1 MKKELQIVSLLLLA
15 LPLGLTQQVT
25 QPIARGPA
33 TEVKV
38 SLSQSDGRVTLA
50 NGFVRVVASLALH
63 SVVEVSADYTGSGSF
78 RSNLLSSP
86 GILIGSPDAQAAGH
100 GVAWKTDIIDDRPE
114 HVTVR
119 FRTSAPAQDPELT
132 LSLDANDHGVGVKVA
147 FPAAKNAKQSGD
159 GVRFYLRQ
167 FLLMGLFERGVVQGI
182 AGQKQSFT
190 SRDPLRLFYTVD
202 RENGSIALIPEG
214 PLAEVALLSG
224 DGSLFPSGIEL
235 RTGVSDAALNRWQ
248 DLAADHPMPV
258 AAHAPARLAF
268 RLYAND
274 LPFPAHQSD
283 RFIESS
289 DDPKG
294 QDSTAY
300 LTAVYGSAA
309 GVLGSYEERG
319 SAYPTLAFPDR
330 PYGDAFNFFDPDT
343 WSVVNALA
351 FSGDPLL
358 QREAREILERSEAG
372 MLPDGQIPH
381 HFEGGKPVFLSI
393 AKSKQTGP
401 NIFWAL
407 AATEYAAGSGDEP
420 WLRSHYAHLRQATEW
435 ILAHF
440 DEKDSLLHAEGPL
453 FIDVFRRSGGT
464 LDTNVM
470 AIYLLNRMAEAAEVC
485 GDSAGTRRY
494 LDFANR
500 LKVGLRQRLW
510 NGDDHFLTQRNSDG
524 STRDFVDYD
533 GNFAALAFGVLDDRV
548 AEEKL
553 LHRLDSGQ
561 HTHPGGRGTWVSEK
575 RYEKADCY
583 GENDGD
589 SDVAMARIWWLDM
602 LARVR
607 MNDEATFDRLLGNIE
622 GDLLRD
628 VWLPERYDDAGAPAH
643 NGYYHE
649 YPDILTMILREMRYG
664 IQVGNR
670 NVTIR
675 PFGPSAYRF
684 HMGALQVDYARD
696 KFSVQ
701 VPGSGMRRFT
711 VGGLSPFAEY
721 NISNGESVVSDGDGS
736 LKFVGSAGVPVSAE
750 RSGRHI
756 TKPQE

>member
-1 MKKELQIVSLLLLA
+1 MGKALHIVSLLLLA

-25 QPIARGPA
+25 QPIARGFA
-33 TEVKV
+33 TENKV
-38 SLSQSDGRVTLA
+38 TLSQSDGHVTLA
-50 NGFVRVVASLALH
+50 NGFVKVVISPALH
-63 SVVEVSADYTGSGSF
+63 SVVEVSADYTGGGSF

-86 GILIGSPDAQAAGH
+86 GILIGGSDIKGAGY
-100 GVAWKTDIIDDRPE
+100 GIAWKTDIIDGRPG
-114 HVTVR
+114 HVSVHFGT
-119 FRTSAPAQDPELT
+119 TSPAQDPELT
-132 LSLDANDHGVGVKVA
+132 LSLDANDHGIGVKVA
-147 FPAAKNAKQSGD
+147 FPAAENSKKSAG

-167 FLLMGLFERGVVQGI
+167 FLLMGLFEHGVVQGI
-182 AGQKQSFT
+182 AGQKQFFT
-190 SRDPLRLFYTVD
+190 SRDPLRLFYTMD
-202 RENGSIALIPEG
+202 RKNGSIALIPEG

-224 DGSLFPSGIEL
+224 DGSLFQSGIEL
-235 RTGVSDAALNRWQ
+235 RTGVSQEKPNTWRKFPPERSVPGAAR
-248 DLAADHPMPV
+248 AAGP
-258 AAHAPARLAF
+258 LAF

-300 LTAVYGSAA
+300 LSAVYGSAA
-309 GVLGSYEERG
+309 GVLGSYHERG

-372 MLPDGQIPH
+372 MLRDGQIPH
-381 HFEGGKPVFLSI
+381 HFEGRKPVFLSI

-407 AATEYAAGSGDEP
+407 AAIQFAAGSGDVP
-420 WLRSHYAHLRQATEW
+420 WLRSHYAHLRQAAEW

-494 LDFANR
+494 LDFANK
-500 LKVGLRQRLW
+500 LKTGLRRRLW

-607 MNDEATFDRLLGNIE
+607 MKDEATFDRLLGNIE

-628 VWLPERYDDAGAPAH
+628 VWLPERYDAAGAPAH

-649 YPDILTMILREMRYG
+649 YPDILTMVLREMRYG

-670 NVTIR
+670 DVTVR

-696 KFSVQ
+696 EFSVQ

-711 VGGLSPFAEY
+711 VGGLPPFTEY
-721 NISNGESVVSDGDGS
+721 KLSNGENVVSDEDGS
-736 LKFVGSAGVPVSAE
+736 LKFAASAGVPVSAE

-756 TKPQE
+756 TKPQQ